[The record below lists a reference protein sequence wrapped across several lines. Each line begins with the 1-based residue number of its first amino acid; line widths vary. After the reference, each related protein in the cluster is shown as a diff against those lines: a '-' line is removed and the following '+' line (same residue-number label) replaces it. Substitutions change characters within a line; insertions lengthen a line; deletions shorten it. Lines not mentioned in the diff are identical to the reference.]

1 MDEYID
7 QTITAQ
13 QHKTTPQ
20 QKILFSSPCKSDIAA
35 SINLII
41 KTHRNEKIHRYSA
54 NRNRFQ

>member
-1 MDEYID
+1 MDEYIN

-20 QKILFSSPCKSDIAA
+20 QKILFSSPSKSDIAA
-35 SINLII
+35 SVYLII
-41 KTHRNEKIHRYSA
+41 KTHRNEKIRRYSA